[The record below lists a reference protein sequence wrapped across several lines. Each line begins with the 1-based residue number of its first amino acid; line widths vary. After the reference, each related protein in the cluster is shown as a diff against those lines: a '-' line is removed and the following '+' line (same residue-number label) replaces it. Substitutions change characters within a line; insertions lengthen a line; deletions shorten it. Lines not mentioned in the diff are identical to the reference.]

1 MNALNKNSNK
11 IGESTKQRYFDM
23 GKDLF
28 DIIYFL
34 GTGFMLK
41 DHLFIYAK
49 TIYNM
54 SDQKIN
60 SLIKNLHEK
69 GLLLKKQATLTDT
82 LIYVLPKYILAQY
95 KEKTSQNVSSIKIT
109 ENKLWKNLYLN
120 ECIIRRILKAMV
132 KQNTKLSIHKI
143 FELLDK
149 NFITFYNTQ
158 NREDIYNLY
167 SKFAEMFGCMS
178 NDAFYQ
184 DFYALTA
191 DLYIYEKN
199 FLKVKSNIDFDECM
213 KQKKLRQFEKDTYKC
228 ELDKNK
234 NFYNLYQFT
243 MNGFFF
249 NGRVS
254 NNTFEIGLFE
264 TNQLTFDKVYKQ
276 SAYIFLMLRRYL
288 NIIPIVN
295 LKIYGSDLENFLQ
308 LEREA
313 EKRVYTVYRQEYS
326 EYSRK
331 IELYRSLGLEEQYWQ
346 NIEIKY
352 INYDMMYTYNLV

>member
-11 IGESTKQRYFDM
+11 IGESTKQIYFYI

-41 DHLFIYAK
+41 DHLHIYAK

-82 LIYVLPKYILAQY
+82 LIYVLPKYVIAQY
-95 KEKTSQNVSSIKIT
+95 QNKTSQNVSSVRIT
-109 ENKLWKNLYLN
+109 ESKLWKNLYLN
-120 ECIIRRILKAMV
+120 ECIIKRILKVMI
-132 KQNTKLSIHKI
+132 KQNVELSINKI

-167 SKFAEMFGCMS
+167 SKFAELFDCMGNES
-178 NDAFYQ
+178 FYQ
-184 DFYALTA
+184 DFYTLTA

-199 FLKVKSNIDFDECM
+199 FLKVKSNIDLNECI
-213 KQKKLRQFEKDTYKC
+213 KQKKLRQFEKNTYKC
-228 ELDKNK
+228 EIDKNK
-234 NFYNLYQFT
+234 NFYNLYQFV
-243 MNGFFF
+243 MQGFFF
-249 NGRVS
+249 NGRV
-254 NNTFEIGLFE
+254 NNNVFEVGLFE

-288 NIIPIVN
+288 NSVPKIK
-295 LKIYGSDLENFLQ
+295 LKIYGSGLENFFQ
-308 LEREA
+308 IEREA
-313 EKRVYTVYRQEYS
+313 EKRVYTVYRQEFS
-326 EYSRK
+326 ENSRK

-352 INYDMMYTYNLV
+352 INYDMKNKYKL